1 MRRSSFFAMAIKGLR
16 TGALGIYFKD
26 VCGIGIAVL
35 KFNFSHNGG
44 TVEQPIDF
52 PDLEAF
58 GHNNYTKELDDLN
71 QVLDWVETTYAKH
84 SILMS
89 LTLL

>member
-1 MRRSSFFAMAIKGLR
+1 MGIKVLK
-16 TGALGIYFKD
+16 TGALGVYLQKTFAAS
-26 VCGIGIAVL
+26 GIAVL

-71 QVLDWVETTYAKH
+71 RGA
-84 SILMS
+84 
-89 LTLL
+89 